1 MIIVHRVWRA
11 PAIRK
16 AGPTCQR
23 RTVQKKKI
31 ANNIPHHITCTAAK
45 HTVSLH
51 AYAWESP
58 EKDHLVEGGYRGR
71 ARPRGG
77 RRRVPPVSGGK
88 TMAELAHRIC
98 NTGRAWGARGAPD
111 TTYLSVGFVG
121 LLLLQS
127 PHHFRVQSSVQF
139 ADRRQEPSRPP
150 GNRPE
155 NSSSSSSCCFLA
167 PEENDHEC
175 LR

>member
-23 RTVQKKKI
+23 RTVQKKNCKQHPPSHHMYSSK
-31 ANNIPHHITCTAAK
+31 AYGQFACLCMGKSRKRPPGGRGIP
-45 HTVSLH
+45 
-51 AYAWESP
+51 
-58 EKDHLVEGGYRGR
+58 GR

-121 LLLLQS
+121 LLLLLQS

>member
-1 MIIVHRVWRA
+1 MEGSSHTKSRA
-11 PAIRK
+11 HMPA
-16 AGPTCQR
+16 ANSA
-23 RTVQKKKI
+23 KKKI

-121 LLLLQS
+121 LLLLLQS

>member
-1 MIIVHRVWRA
+1 M
-11 PAIRK
+11 PAANSEKKNCKQHPPSHHMYSSKAYGQFACLCMGKSRK
-16 AGPTCQR
+16 RPPGGR
-23 RTVQKKKI
+23 G
-31 ANNIPHHITCTAAK
+31 IP
-45 HTVSLH
+45 
-51 AYAWESP
+51 
-58 EKDHLVEGGYRGR
+58 GR